1 MLQCLLE
8 YWNARYLQ
16 IIMFMVSSNTIVDYQ
31 WPIKP
36 AKIPSSPRPA
46 QPSPAQHPATCIG
59 KNIGNKNKGEV
70 LSIGDHLT
78 QLLRAS
84 SVVGRGWFLTLG
96 SWDDGVT
103 ISWQAWQDRDIMADD
118 QTGGTTFSL
127 VRYNNPVVIDKEEV
141 ISRPKSAPASTGY
154 ISISTN
160 LDNPNIF

>member
-1 MLQCLLE
+1 
-8 YWNARYLQ
+8 
-16 IIMFMVSSNTIVDYQ
+16 MFMVSSNTIVDYQ

-36 AKIPSSPRPA
+36 AKIPSSQPSPA

-84 SVVGRGWFLTLG
+84 SVVGRGWLLTLG

-103 ISWQAWQDRDIMADD
+103 RSWQDCDRSVTPWRMTRRAARPSHWW
-118 QTGGTTFSL
+118 GTTTQWSSTRRRSSADPSQPL
-127 VRYNNPVVIDKEEV
+127 HPQV
-141 ISRPKSAPASTGY
+141 ISPLTL
-154 ISISTN
+154 IIQIFFN
-160 LDNPNIF
+160 LSKYF